1 MEQKE
6 TAKYFKQI
14 RLLLPIYRKQ
24 EKKFIGDLKAIV
36 NEYINE
42 NPECSYDDITERFE
56 TPTEVVHNYISAMDE
71 NGLYN
76 ALSSRK
82 LLKKFIAFAVAI
94 ILIAF
99 AMWCGVLY
107 KAHIDS
113 KNSVITQEYTVI
125 GGEE

>member
-1 MEQKE
+1 MKQKE

-14 RLLLPIYRKQ
+14 KLLLPVYRKQ
-24 EKKFIGDLKAIV
+24 EKKFIGDLKTIV
-36 NEYINE
+36 NEYISE
-42 NPECSYDDITERFE
+42 NPECSYDDIIERFE
-56 TPTEVVHNYISAMDE
+56 TPAEVVHNYISSMDE
-71 NGLYN
+71 NDLYN

-99 AMWCGVLY
+99 ALWCGVLY

-125 GGEE
+125 GD